1 MKRFIAFII
10 TASLLMLCLAS
21 CDNKEEFLAPA
32 LSDIDLSSTDS
43 IEGLVISESVTDY
56 VLIEVEEYGKILIRL
71 FPEVA
76 PTTVANFKSL
86 VANKFYDGLIF
97 HRVIDGF
104 MAQCGGYTPDME
116 QKKADT
122 IKGEFTSNGFTN
134 NLIHLRGVVSMA
146 RTDIHDSATSQF
158 FIVQKTSS
166 HLDGQYA
173 AFGYTVYG
181 IEVVDDIVS
190 VGTDSN
196 DQPRKDIVIKSI
208 RFADVSE
215 LTFK

>member
-1 MKRFIAFII
+1 M
-10 TASLLMLCLAS
+10 LLCFAS
-21 CDNKEEFLAPA
+21 CAEQQHDTPLLK
-32 LSDIDLSSTDS
+32 DIDFSETDS
-43 IEGLVISESVTDY
+43 IEKVKISDKKTDY
-56 VLIEVEEYGKILIRL
+56 VLIDVEGYGKILIRL
-71 FPEVA
+71 FPDVA
-76 PTTVANFKSL
+76 PTTVKNFKKL
-86 VANKFYDGLIF
+86 VSDKFYDGLIF

-146 RTDIHDSATSQF
+146 RTSVPDSATSQF
-158 FIVQKTSS
+158 FIVQKTSP
-166 HLDGQYA
+166 HLDGEYA

-190 VGTDSN
+190 VGTDAS
-196 DQPRKDIVIKSI
+196 DQPRKDIVINSI

>member
-1 MKRFIAFII
+1 MKKLISII
-10 TASLLMLCLAS
+10 ILASMMLLCFAS
-21 CDNKEEFLAPA
+21 CDDQQRKAP
-32 LSDIDLSSTDS
+32 LLKDIDFSETDS
-43 IEGLVISESVTDY
+43 IEKVKISDKKTDY
-56 VLIEVEEYGKILIRL
+56 VLIDVEGYGKILIRL
-71 FPEVA
+71 FPDVA
-76 PTTVANFKSL
+76 PTTVKNFKKL
-86 VANKFYDGLIF
+86 VSDKFYDGLIF

-146 RTDIHDSATSQF
+146 RTSVPDSATSQF
-158 FIVQKTSS
+158 FIVQKTSP
-166 HLDGQYA
+166 HLDGEYA

-190 VGTDSN
+190 VGTDAS
-196 DQPRKDIVIKSI
+196 DQPRKDIVINSI

>member
-1 MKRFIAFII
+1 M
-10 TASLLMLCLAS
+10 LLCFAS
-21 CDNKEEFLAPA
+21 CAEQQHPLLK
-32 LSDIDLSSTDS
+32 DIDFSETDS
-43 IEGLVISESVTDY
+43 IEKVKISDKKTDY
-56 VLIEVEEYGKILIRL
+56 VLIDVEGYGKILIRL
-71 FPEVA
+71 FPDVA
-76 PTTVANFKSL
+76 PTTVKNFKKL
-86 VANKFYDGLIF
+86 VSDKFYDGLIF

-146 RTDIHDSATSQF
+146 RTSVPDSATSQF
-158 FIVQKTSS
+158 FIVQKTSP
-166 HLDGQYA
+166 HLDGEYA

-190 VGTDSN
+190 VGTDAS
-196 DQPRKDIVIKSI
+196 DQPRKDIVINSI

>member
-1 MKRFIAFII
+1 MKKLISII
-10 TASLLMLCLAS
+10 ILASMMLLCFAS
-21 CDNKEEFLAPA
+21 CDKKQHEAP
-32 LSDIDLSSTDS
+32 LLKDIDFSETDS
-43 IEGLVISESVTDY
+43 IESVKISEEETDY
-56 VLIEVEEYGKILIRL
+56 VLIDVESYGKILIRL
-71 FPEVA
+71 FPDVA
-76 PTTVANFKSL
+76 PTTVENFKKL
-86 VANKFYDGLIF
+86 VSDKFYDGLIF

-104 MAQCGGYTPDME
+104 MAQCGGFTPDME

-146 RTDIHDSATSQF
+146 RTSVPDSATSQF

-181 IEVVDDIVS
+181 MDIVDDIVS
-190 VGTDSN
+190 VGTDSS
-196 DQPRKDIVIKSI
+196 DQPRKDIVINSI

-215 LTFK
+215 LSFN